1 MTFLNRLL
9 SRIKNERGAYM
20 VFFAILI
27 PILFGCA
34 GLAVDLGNGFARHAR
49 LQKAADAAVLAA
61 SYVYD
66 ENNSAEMYRVAEQYL
81 QANLDNEE
89 DRALSLEEI
98 RKKYDMRLY
107 PRHPKDSTKTEGVL
121 LTLDAT
127 EKIGAK
133 FIEFV
138 GIHGFS
144 VDVRA
149 TTRVILK
156 KNTGT
161 EDSGVFGFTM
171 VAGYSGP
178 VENPGDLNKNAI
190 YINSDNVYIHGKIHS
205 NGPISIDHNNSGDKR
220 SVFIEKGAFSSSA
233 KTDLELWSNRRI
245 VDWEHEDNTGPKDNG
260 FYNNDTMLRP
270 RDPPNR
276 NDPFIYNPPP
286 GHQDPGSWAHFNR
299 FGYDDGTS
307 QGQDVL
313 ASNTYVDKIINIA
326 MEKDNSSVE
335 KVYQYVEKYRNE
347 FSSTGGLYRKDESSC
362 KSGEESIY
370 LDTDGHYDSAG
381 SGRGF
386 SVENDKQYKIIITD
400 GDITVKSGNC
410 NTSWTNM
417 TIISLHGN
425 VTVNANEMNDRFK
438 AIIYAPNGCVRY
450 YHKVDFEGS
459 IVAKHIYSDVWD
471 RSFYW
476 NPFQFGDHGESGDS
490 GSSGTTGSGGV
501 KQVKLH
507 SNEDKDYS
515 GIEISI

>member
-1 MTFLNRLL
+1 MTFFDRLL
-9 SRIKNERGAYM
+9 SSLKNERGAYM

-61 SYVYD
+61 AYVYD
-66 ENNSAEMYRVAEQYL
+66 KNDVTDLKTVAHTYL
-81 QANLDNEE
+81 EANLYADTAMRDNYKI
-89 DRALSLEEI
+89 DKI
-98 RKKYDMRLY
+98 
-107 PRHPKDSTKTEGVL
+107 TKRVYGDGTDETKGVL
-121 LTLDAT
+121 LSLYVSQNVDTTFMRILGLQKIPVSVEAT
-127 EKIGAK
+127 ARLVPDSPI
-133 FIEFV
+133 
-138 GIHGFS
+138 
-144 VDVRA
+144 
-149 TTRVILK
+149 
-156 KNTGT
+156 TG
-161 EDSGVFGFTM
+161 DPGVFGFTM

-178 VENPGDLNKNAI
+178 VENFWDLNKNAI
-190 YINSDNVYIHGKIHS
+190 YINGDNVYIHGKIHS

-233 KTDLELWSNRRI
+233 KTDLELWSHRRI
-245 VDWEHEDNTGPKDNG
+245 VDREHEDNTGPKDNG
-260 FYNNDTMLRP
+260 FYNNDTMLR
-270 RDPPNR
+270 
-276 NDPFIYNPPP
+276 PP

-313 ASNTYVDKIINIA
+313 ASNTYVDKINIA

-347 FSSTGGLYRKDESSC
+347 FSPTGGLYRKDESSC

-386 SVENDKQYKIIITD
+386 SVENYKQYKIIITD
-400 GDITVKSGNC
+400 GDITVKQGNC

-438 AIIYAPNGCVRY
+438 AIIYAPNGYVRY
-450 YHKVDFEGS
+450 YHKVAFEGS
-459 IVAKHIYSDVWD
+459 IVAKHIYSDVWNC
-471 RSFYW
+471 SFYW

>member
-61 SYVYD
+61 AYVYD
-66 ENNSAEMYRVAEQYL
+66 KDDVTDLKTVAHTYL
-81 QANLDNEE
+81 EANLYADTAMRDNYKI
-89 DRALSLEEI
+89 DKI
-98 RKKYDMRLY
+98 
-107 PRHPKDSTKTEGVL
+107 TKRVYGDGTDETKGVL
-121 LTLDAT
+121 LSLYVSQNVDTTFMRILGLQKIPVSVEAT
-127 EKIGAK
+127 ARLVPDSPI
-133 FIEFV
+133 
-138 GIHGFS
+138 
-144 VDVRA
+144 
-149 TTRVILK
+149 
-156 KNTGT
+156 TG
-161 EDSGVFGFTM
+161 DPGVFGFTM

-178 VENPGDLNKNAI
+178 VVNSWDLDKNAI
-190 YINSDNVYIHGKIHS
+190 HIKSCNVYIHGKIHS
-205 NGPISIDHNNSGDKR
+205 NGPISIDHNNIEDKR
-220 SVFIEKGAFSSSA
+220 SVFIEKGAFSSSVQ
-233 KTDLELWSNRRI
+233 TDLDLWSNRQ
-245 VDWEHEDNTGPKDNG
+245 
-260 FYNNDTMLRP
+260 
-270 RDPPNR
+270 
-276 NDPFIYNPPP
+276 PP
-286 GHQDPGSWAHFNR
+286 GDQDSGLWVHFNR

-313 ASNTYVDKIINIA
+313 ASNTYVDKINIA

-347 FSSTGGLYRKDESSC
+347 FYPTGGLYRKDESSC

-370 LDTDGHYDSAG
+370 LDTDGHYTDVHDDFAVSKH
-381 SGRGF
+381 GF

-400 GDITVKSGNC
+400 GDINVKQGNC

-425 VTVNANEMNDRFK
+425 VTVNANEMHDRFK
-438 AIIYAPNGCVRY
+438 AIIYAPNGDVRY
-450 YHKVDFEGS
+450 YPKMDFEGS
-459 IVAKHIYSDVWD
+459 IVAKHIFSDVWD
-471 RSFYW
+471 CSFYW
-476 NPFQFGDHGESGDS
+476 NPFQFGDS
-490 GSSGTTGSGGV
+490 GV

>member
-9 SRIKNERGAYM
+9 SSLKNERGAYM

-27 PILFGCA
+27 PILFACA

-61 SYVYD
+61 AYVYD
-66 ENNSAEMYRVAEQYL
+66 KDDVTDLKTVAHTYL
-81 QANLDNEE
+81 EANLYADTAMRDNYKI
-89 DRALSLEEI
+89 DKI
-98 RKKYDMRLY
+98 
-107 PRHPKDSTKTEGVL
+107 TKRVYGDGTDETKGVL
-121 LTLDAT
+121 LSLYVSQNVDTTFMRILGLQKIPVSVEAT
-127 EKIGAK
+127 ARLVPDSPI
-133 FIEFV
+133 
-138 GIHGFS
+138 
-144 VDVRA
+144 
-149 TTRVILK
+149 
-156 KNTGT
+156 TG
-161 EDSGVFGFTM
+161 DPGVFGFTM

-178 VENPGDLNKNAI
+178 VENSWDLNKNAI

-233 KTDLELWSNRRI
+233 KTDLELWSNRKI
-245 VDWEHEDNTGPKDNG
+245 VD
-260 FYNNDTMLRP
+260 
-270 RDPPNR
+270 
-276 NDPFIYNPPP
+276 
-286 GHQDPGSWAHFNR
+286 SWAHFNR

-313 ASNTYVDKIINIA
+313 ASNTYVDKINIA

-347 FSSTGGLYRKDESSC
+347 FSQTGGLYRKDESSC

-400 GDITVKSGNC
+400 GDITVKQGNC

-450 YHKVDFEGS
+450 YHKVAFEGS
-459 IVAKHIYSDVWD
+459 IVAKHIYTDVWD

>member
-61 SYVYD
+61 AYVYD
-66 ENNSAEMYRVAEQYL
+66 KDDVTDLKTVAHTYL
-81 QANLDNEE
+81 EANLYADTAMRDNYKI
-89 DRALSLEEI
+89 DKI
-98 RKKYDMRLY
+98 
-107 PRHPKDSTKTEGVL
+107 TKRVYGDGTDETKGVL
-121 LTLDAT
+121 LSLYVSQNVDTTFMRILGLQKIPVSVEAT
-127 EKIGAK
+127 ARLVPDSPI
-133 FIEFV
+133 
-138 GIHGFS
+138 
-144 VDVRA
+144 
-149 TTRVILK
+149 
-156 KNTGT
+156 TG
-161 EDSGVFGFTM
+161 DPGVFGFTM

-190 YINSDNVYIHGKIHS
+190 HINSDNVYIHGKIHS
-205 NGPISIDHNNSGDKR
+205 NGPISIDHNTSGGKR
-220 SVFIEKGAFSSSA
+220 SVFIEKGAFSSSV
-233 KTDLELWSNRRI
+233 KTDLELWSNRI
-245 VDWEHEDNTGPKDNG
+245 
-260 FYNNDTMLRP
+260 
-270 RDPPNR
+270 
-276 NDPFIYNPPP
+276 IYNPPP
-286 GHQDPGSWAHFNR
+286 EHQDSGSWVHFNR

-313 ASNTYVDKIINIA
+313 ASNTYVDKINIA

-347 FSSTGGLYRKDESSC
+347 FSPHGGLYREDESSC

-386 SVENDKQYKIIITD
+386 SENDKQYKIIITD
-400 GDITVKSGNC
+400 GDITVKQGNC

-438 AIIYAPNGCVRY
+438 AIIYAPNGNVWY

-459 IVAKHIYSDVWD
+459 IVAKHIFSDVWN

>member
-1 MTFLNRLL
+1 MTSLNRLL

-61 SYVYD
+61 AYVYD
-66 ENNSAEMYRVAEQYL
+66 KDDVTDLKTVAHTYL
-81 QANLDNEE
+81 EANLYADTAMRDNYKI
-89 DRALSLEEI
+89 DKI
-98 RKKYDMRLY
+98 
-107 PRHPKDSTKTEGVL
+107 TKRVYGDGTDETKGVL
-121 LTLDAT
+121 LSLYVSQNVDTTFMRILGLQKIPVSVEAT
-127 EKIGAK
+127 ARLVPDSPI
-133 FIEFV
+133 
-138 GIHGFS
+138 
-144 VDVRA
+144 
-149 TTRVILK
+149 
-156 KNTGT
+156 TG
-161 EDSGVFGFTM
+161 DPGVFGFTM

-178 VENPGDLNKNAI
+178 VENSWDLNKNAI

-347 FSSTGGLYRKDESSC
+347 FSPTGGLYRKDESSC

-386 SVENDKQYKIIITD
+386 SENDKQYKIIITD
-400 GDITVKSGNC
+400 GDINVKQGNC

-450 YHKVDFEGS
+450 YHKVAFEGS
-459 IVAKHIYSDVWD
+459 IVAKHIYTDVWD

-476 NPFQFGDHGESGDS
+476 NPFQFGDHGES
-490 GSSGTTGSGGV
+490 

-515 GIEISI
+515 EIEISI

>member
-107 PRHPKDSTKTEGVL
+107 PPRHPKDSTKTEGVL

-127 EKIGAK
+127 EKIGSK

-161 EDSGVFGFTM
+161 GDSGVFGFTM

-178 VENPGDLNKNAI
+178 VVNSWDLDKNAI
-190 YINSDNVYIHGKIHS
+190 HIKSDNVYIHGKIHS
-205 NGPISIDHNNSGDKR
+205 NGPISIDHNTSGGKR
-220 SVFIEKGAFSSSA
+220 SVFIEKGAFSSSV
-233 KTDLELWSNRRI
+233 KTDLELWSNRI
-245 VDWEHEDNTGPKDNG
+245 
-260 FYNNDTMLRP
+260 
-270 RDPPNR
+270 
-276 NDPFIYNPPP
+276 IYNPPP
-286 GHQDPGSWAHFNR
+286 EHQDSGSWAHFNR
-299 FGYDDGTS
+299 FGYDDGTR

-313 ASNTYVDKIINIA
+313 ASNTYVDKMINIA

-335 KVYQYVEKYRNE
+335 KVYQYVEKYRNA
-347 FSSTGGLYRKDESSC
+347 TGGLYRKDESSC

-370 LDTDGHYDSAG
+370 LDTDGHYTDVHDDFAVSKH
-381 SGRGF
+381 GF

-400 GDITVKSGNC
+400 GDINVKQGNC

-425 VTVNANEMNDRFK
+425 VNVYANEMHDRFK
-438 AIIYAPNGCVRY
+438 AIIYAPNGDVRY
-450 YHKVDFEGS
+450 YPKVDFEGS
-459 IVAKHIYSDVWD
+459 IVAKHIFSDVWD
-471 RSFYW
+471 CSFYW
-476 NPFQFGDHGESGDS
+476 NPFQFGDNGES
-490 GSSGTTGSGGV
+490 

-515 GIEISI
+515 EIEISI

>member
-61 SYVYD
+61 AYVYD
-66 ENNSAEMYRVAEQYL
+66 KDDVTDLKTVAHTYL
-81 QANLDNEE
+81 EANLYADTAMRDNYKI
-89 DRALSLEEI
+89 DKI
-98 RKKYDMRLY
+98 
-107 PRHPKDSTKTEGVL
+107 TKRVYGDGTDETKGVL
-121 LTLDAT
+121 LSLYVSQNVDTTFMRILGLQKIPVSVEAT
-127 EKIGAK
+127 ARLVPDSPI
-133 FIEFV
+133 
-138 GIHGFS
+138 
-144 VDVRA
+144 
-149 TTRVILK
+149 
-156 KNTGT
+156 TG
-161 EDSGVFGFTM
+161 DPGVFGFTM

-178 VENPGDLNKNAI
+178 VENSGDLNKNAI
-190 YINSDNVYIHGKIHS
+190 YINGDNVYIYGKIHS
-205 NGPISIDHNNSGDKR
+205 NGPISIDDNNIGDKR

-233 KTDLELWSNRRI
+233 KTDLELWSHRRI
-245 VDWEHEDNTGPKDNG
+245 VDWEHENNTGPKDNG

-270 RDPPNR
+270 
-276 NDPFIYNPPP
+276 P
-286 GHQDPGSWAHFNR
+286 GHQDPGLWVHFNR
-299 FGYDDGTS
+299 FGYYDGTS

-313 ASNTYVDKIINIA
+313 ASNTYVDKINIA

-347 FSSTGGLYRKDESSC
+347 FSQTGRLYRKDESSC

-386 SVENDKQYKIIITD
+386 SVENYKQYKIIITD
-400 GDITVKSGNC
+400 GDINVNQGNC

-425 VTVNANEMNDRFK
+425 VNVYANEMHDRFK

-459 IVAKHIYSDVWD
+459 IVAKHIYSDVWN

>member
-61 SYVYD
+61 AYVYD
-66 ENNSAEMYRVAEQYL
+66 KDNVTDLKTVAHTYL
-81 QANLDNEE
+81 EANLYADTAMRDNYKI
-89 DRALSLEEI
+89 DKI
-98 RKKYDMRLY
+98 
-107 PRHPKDSTKTEGVL
+107 TKRVYGDGTDETKGVL
-121 LTLDAT
+121 LSLYVSQNVDTTFMRILGLQKIPVSVEAT
-127 EKIGAK
+127 ARLVPDSPI
-133 FIEFV
+133 
-138 GIHGFS
+138 
-144 VDVRA
+144 
-149 TTRVILK
+149 
-156 KNTGT
+156 TG
-161 EDSGVFGFTM
+161 DPGVFGFTM

-178 VENPGDLNKNAI
+178 VDNPGVLNKNAI

-233 KTDLELWSNRRI
+233 KTDLELWSHSQN
-245 VDWEHEDNTGPKDNG
+245 VTWEHENNTGPKDNG

-270 RDPPNR
+270 
-276 NDPFIYNPPP
+276 P
-286 GHQDPGSWAHFNR
+286 GHQDPGLWVHFNR

-313 ASNTYVDKIINIA
+313 ASNTYVDKINIA

-400 GDITVKSGNC
+400 GDINVKQGNC

-450 YHKVDFEGS
+450 YHKVAFEGS
-459 IVAKHIYSDVWD
+459 IVAKHIYTDVWD

>member
-61 SYVYD
+61 AYVYD
-66 ENNSAEMYRVAEQYL
+66 KDDVTDLKTVAHTYL
-81 QANLDNEE
+81 EANLYADTAMRDNYKI
-89 DRALSLEEI
+89 DKI
-98 RKKYDMRLY
+98 
-107 PRHPKDSTKTEGVL
+107 TKRVYGDGTDETKGVL
-121 LTLDAT
+121 LSLYVSQNVDTTFMRILGLQKIPVSVEAT
-127 EKIGAK
+127 ARLVPDSPI
-133 FIEFV
+133 
-138 GIHGFS
+138 
-144 VDVRA
+144 
-149 TTRVILK
+149 
-156 KNTGT
+156 TG
-161 EDSGVFGFTM
+161 DPGVFGFTM

-178 VENPGDLNKNAI
+178 VENSWDLNKNAI

-233 KTDLELWSNRRI
+233 KTDLELWSHSQN
-245 VDWEHEDNTGPKDNG
+245 VEGEHENNTGPKDNG

-270 RDPPNR
+270 
-276 NDPFIYNPPP
+276 P
-286 GHQDPGSWAHFNR
+286 GHQDPGLWVHFNR

-313 ASNTYVDKIINIA
+313 ASNTYVDKMINIA

-476 NPFQFGDHGESGDS
+476 NPFQFGDNGES
-490 GSSGTTGSGGV
+490 

-515 GIEISI
+515 EIEISI

>member
-1 MTFLNRLL
+1 
-9 SRIKNERGAYM
+9 M

-61 SYVYD
+61 AYVYD
-66 ENNSAEMYRVAEQYL
+66 KDDVTDLKTVAHTYL
-81 QANLDNEE
+81 EANLYADTAMRDNYKI
-89 DRALSLEEI
+89 DKI
-98 RKKYDMRLY
+98 
-107 PRHPKDSTKTEGVL
+107 TKRVYGDGTDETKGVL
-121 LTLDAT
+121 LSLYVSQNVDTTFMRILGLQKIPVSVEAT
-127 EKIGAK
+127 ARLVPDSPI
-133 FIEFV
+133 
-138 GIHGFS
+138 
-144 VDVRA
+144 
-149 TTRVILK
+149 
-156 KNTGT
+156 TG
-161 EDSGVFGFTM
+161 DPGVFGFTM

-178 VENPGDLNKNAI
+178 VENFWDLNKNAI
-190 YINSDNVYIHGKIHS
+190 YIHGDNVYIHGKIHS

-233 KTDLELWSNRRI
+233 KTDLELWSHSQN
-245 VDWEHEDNTGPKDNG
+245 VDWEHENNTGPKDNG

-270 RDPPNR
+270 
-276 NDPFIYNPPP
+276 P
-286 GHQDPGSWAHFNR
+286 GHQDPGLWVHFNR
-299 FGYDDGTS
+299 FGYYDGTS

-313 ASNTYVDKIINIA
+313 ASNTYVDKINIA

-347 FSSTGGLYRKDESSC
+347 FSPTGGLYRKDESSC

-386 SVENDKQYKIIITD
+386 SENYKQYKIIITD
-400 GDITVKSGNC
+400 GDITVKQGNC

-438 AIIYAPNGCVRY
+438 AIIYAPNGNVWY

>member
-61 SYVYD
+61 AYVYD
-66 ENNSAEMYRVAEQYL
+66 KDDVTDLKTVAHTYL
-81 QANLDNEE
+81 EANLYADTAMRDNYKI
-89 DRALSLEEI
+89 DKI
-98 RKKYDMRLY
+98 
-107 PRHPKDSTKTEGVL
+107 TKRVYGDGTDETKGVL
-121 LTLDAT
+121 LSLYVSQNVDTTFMRILGLQKIPVSVEAT
-127 EKIGAK
+127 ARLVPDSPI
-133 FIEFV
+133 
-138 GIHGFS
+138 
-144 VDVRA
+144 
-149 TTRVILK
+149 
-156 KNTGT
+156 TG
-161 EDSGVFGFTM
+161 DPGVFGFTM

-178 VENPGDLNKNAI
+178 VENSWDLNKNAI

-233 KTDLELWSNRRI
+233 KTDLELWSNRKI
-245 VDWEHEDNTGPKDNG
+245 VD
-260 FYNNDTMLRP
+260 
-270 RDPPNR
+270 
-276 NDPFIYNPPP
+276 
-286 GHQDPGSWAHFNR
+286 SWAHFNR

-313 ASNTYVDKIINIA
+313 ASNTYVDKINIA

-347 FSSTGGLYRKDESSC
+347 FSPTGGLYRNDESSC

-400 GDITVKSGNC
+400 GDITVKQGNC

-450 YHKVDFEGS
+450 YHKVAFEGS
-459 IVAKHIYSDVWD
+459 IVAKHIYTDVWD

>member
-1 MTFLNRLL
+1 MTFFDRLL

-61 SYVYD
+61 AYVYD
-66 ENNSAEMYRVAEQYL
+66 KDDVTDLKTVAHTYL
-81 QANLDNEE
+81 EANLYADTAMRDNYKI
-89 DRALSLEEI
+89 DKI
-98 RKKYDMRLY
+98 
-107 PRHPKDSTKTEGVL
+107 TKRVYGDGTDETKGVL
-121 LTLDAT
+121 LSLYVSQNVDTTFMRILGLQKIPVSVEAT
-127 EKIGAK
+127 ARLVPDSPI
-133 FIEFV
+133 
-138 GIHGFS
+138 
-144 VDVRA
+144 
-149 TTRVILK
+149 
-156 KNTGT
+156 TG
-161 EDSGVFGFTM
+161 DPGVFGFTM

-178 VENPGDLNKNAI
+178 VDNPGVLNKNAI
-190 YINSDNVYIHGKIHS
+190 YINGDNVYIHGKIHS

-233 KTDLELWSNRRI
+233 KTDLELWSHSQN
-245 VDWEHEDNTGPKDNG
+245 VDWEHENNTGPKDNG

-270 RDPPNR
+270 
-276 NDPFIYNPPP
+276 P
-286 GHQDPGSWAHFNR
+286 GHQDPGLWVHFNR
-299 FGYDDGTS
+299 FGYYDGTS

-313 ASNTYVDKIINIA
+313 ASNTYVDKINIA

-400 GDITVKSGNC
+400 GDITVNRENC

-450 YHKVDFEGS
+450 YHKVAFEGS
-459 IVAKHIYSDVWD
+459 IVAKHIYTDVWD

>member
-1 MTFLNRLL
+1 MTSLNRLL

-61 SYVYD
+61 AYVYD
-66 ENNSAEMYRVAEQYL
+66 KDDVTDLKTVAHTYL
-81 QANLDNEE
+81 EANLYADTAMRDNYKI
-89 DRALSLEEI
+89 DKI
-98 RKKYDMRLY
+98 
-107 PRHPKDSTKTEGVL
+107 TKRVYGDGTDETKGVL
-121 LTLDAT
+121 LSLYVSQNVDTTFMRILGLQKIPVSVEAT
-127 EKIGAK
+127 ARLVPDSPI
-133 FIEFV
+133 
-138 GIHGFS
+138 
-144 VDVRA
+144 
-149 TTRVILK
+149 
-156 KNTGT
+156 TG
-161 EDSGVFGFTM
+161 DPGVFGFTM

-178 VENPGDLNKNAI
+178 VGNPGDLNENAI
-190 YINSDNVYIHGKIHS
+190 HINSDNVYIHGKIHS

-233 KTDLELWSNRRI
+233 KTDLELWSNRQN
-245 VDWEHEDNTGPKDNG
+245 VTWEHENNTGPKDNG
-260 FYNNDTMLRP
+260 FYNNDTMLL
-270 RDPPNR
+270 
-276 NDPFIYNPPP
+276 PP
-286 GHQDPGSWAHFNR
+286 GHQDPGLWVHFNR
-299 FGYDDGTS
+299 FGYDDETS

-313 ASNTYVDKIINIA
+313 ASNTYVDKINIA

-347 FSSTGGLYRKDESSC
+347 FSSTGGLYQKDESSC

-381 SGRGF
+381 SGHGF
-386 SVENDKQYKIIITD
+386 SVENHKQYKIIITD
-400 GDITVKSGNC
+400 GDITVKQGNC

-450 YHKVDFEGS
+450 YHKVSFEGS
-459 IVAKHIYSDVWD
+459 IVAKHIYSDVWN

>member
-34 GLAVDLGNGFARHAR
+34 GLAVDLGNGFARHVR

-127 EKIGAK
+127 EKIGSK

-161 EDSGVFGFTM
+161 GDSGVFGFTM

-178 VENPGDLNKNAI
+178 VVNSWDLDKNAI
-190 YINSDNVYIHGKIHS
+190 HIKSDNVYIHGKIHS
-205 NGPISIDHNNSGDKR
+205 NGPISIDHNTSGGKR
-220 SVFIEKGAFSSSA
+220 SVFIEKGAFSSSV
-233 KTDLELWSNRRI
+233 KTDLELWSNRI
-245 VDWEHEDNTGPKDNG
+245 
-260 FYNNDTMLRP
+260 
-270 RDPPNR
+270 
-276 NDPFIYNPPP
+276 IYNPPP
-286 GHQDPGSWAHFNR
+286 EHQDSGSWAHFNR
-299 FGYDDGTS
+299 FGYDDGTR

-313 ASNTYVDKIINIA
+313 ASNTYVDKMINIA

-370 LDTDGHYDSAG
+370 LDTDGHYTDVHDDFAVSKH
-381 SGRGF
+381 GF

-400 GDITVKSGNC
+400 GDINVKQGNC

-425 VTVNANEMNDRFK
+425 VNVYANEMHDRFK
-438 AIIYAPNGCVRY
+438 AIIYAPNGDVRY
-450 YHKVDFEGS
+450 YPKVDFEGS
-459 IVAKHIYSDVWD
+459 IVAKHIFSDVWD
-471 RSFYW
+471 CSFYW
-476 NPFQFGDHGESGDS
+476 NPFQFGDIGES
-490 GSSGTTGSGGV
+490 

-515 GIEISI
+515 EIEISI

>member
-61 SYVYD
+61 AYVYD
-66 ENNSAEMYRVAEQYL
+66 KNDVTDLKTVAHTYL
-81 QANLDNEE
+81 EANLYADTAMRDNYKI
-89 DRALSLEEI
+89 DKI
-98 RKKYDMRLY
+98 
-107 PRHPKDSTKTEGVL
+107 TKRVYGDGTDETKGVL
-121 LTLDAT
+121 LSLYVSQNVDTTFMRILGLQKIPVSVEAT
-127 EKIGAK
+127 ARLVPDSPI
-133 FIEFV
+133 
-138 GIHGFS
+138 
-144 VDVRA
+144 
-149 TTRVILK
+149 
-156 KNTGT
+156 TG
-161 EDSGVFGFTM
+161 DPGVFGFTM

-178 VENPGDLNKNAI
+178 VENHGDLNKNAI

-205 NGPISIDHNNSGDKR
+205 NGPISIDNNNIGDKR

-233 KTDLELWSNRRI
+233 KTDLELWSHRRI
-245 VDWEHEDNTGPKDNG
+245 VYGEHEDNTGPKDNG
-260 FYNNDTMLRP
+260 FYNNDTMLS
-270 RDPPNR
+270 
-276 NDPFIYNPPP
+276 PP
-286 GHQDPGSWAHFNR
+286 GHQDPGSWVHFNR
-299 FGYDDGTS
+299 FGYYDGTS

-313 ASNTYVDKIINIA
+313 ASNTYVDKINIA

-347 FSSTGGLYRKDESSC
+347 FSPNGGLYRKDESSC

-386 SVENDKQYKIIITD
+386 SVENYKQYKIIITD
-400 GDITVKSGNC
+400 GDITVKQGNC

-438 AIIYAPNGCVRY
+438 AIIYAPNGYVRY
-450 YHKVDFEGS
+450 YHKVAFEGS
-459 IVAKHIYSDVWD
+459 IVAKHIYSDVWN

>member
-1 MTFLNRLL
+1 MTSLNRLL

-27 PILFGCA
+27 PILFACA

-61 SYVYD
+61 AYVYD
-66 ENNSAEMYRVAEQYL
+66 KDDVTDLKTVAHTYL
-81 QANLDNEE
+81 EANLYADTAMRDNYKI
-89 DRALSLEEI
+89 DKI
-98 RKKYDMRLY
+98 
-107 PRHPKDSTKTEGVL
+107 TKRVYGDGTDETKGVL
-121 LTLDAT
+121 LSLYVSQNVDTTFMRILGLQKIPVSVEAT
-127 EKIGAK
+127 ARLVPDSPI
-133 FIEFV
+133 
-138 GIHGFS
+138 
-144 VDVRA
+144 
-149 TTRVILK
+149 
-156 KNTGT
+156 TG
-161 EDSGVFGFTM
+161 DPGVFGFTM

-178 VENPGDLNKNAI
+178 VENSWDLNKNAI

-233 KTDLELWSNRRI
+233 KTDLELWSNRKI
-245 VDWEHEDNTGPKDNG
+245 VD
-260 FYNNDTMLRP
+260 
-270 RDPPNR
+270 
-276 NDPFIYNPPP
+276 
-286 GHQDPGSWAHFNR
+286 SWAHFNR

-313 ASNTYVDKIINIA
+313 ASNTYVDKINIA

-347 FSSTGGLYRKDESSC
+347 FSQTGGLYRKDESSC

-400 GDITVKSGNC
+400 GDITVKQGNC

-450 YHKVDFEGS
+450 YHKVAFEGS
-459 IVAKHIYSDVWD
+459 IVAKHIYTDVWD

>member
-1 MTFLNRLL
+1 MTFFDRLL

-61 SYVYD
+61 AYVYD
-66 ENNSAEMYRVAEQYL
+66 KDDVTDLKTVAHTYL
-81 QANLDNEE
+81 EANLYADTAMRDNYKI
-89 DRALSLEEI
+89 DKI
-98 RKKYDMRLY
+98 
-107 PRHPKDSTKTEGVL
+107 TKRVYGDGTDETKGVL
-121 LTLDAT
+121 LSLYVSQNVDTTFMRILGLQKIPVSVEAT
-127 EKIGAK
+127 ARLVPDSPI
-133 FIEFV
+133 
-138 GIHGFS
+138 
-144 VDVRA
+144 
-149 TTRVILK
+149 
-156 KNTGT
+156 TG
-161 EDSGVFGFTM
+161 DPGVFGFTM

-178 VENPGDLNKNAI
+178 VENSWDLNKNAI

-233 KTDLELWSNRRI
+233 KTDLELWSHSQN
-245 VDWEHEDNTGPKDNG
+245 VEGEHENNTGPKDNG

-270 RDPPNR
+270 
-276 NDPFIYNPPP
+276 P
-286 GHQDPGSWAHFNR
+286 GHQDPGLWVHFNR

-313 ASNTYVDKIINIA
+313 ASNTYVDKINIA

-347 FSSTGGLYRKDESSC
+347 FSPTGGLYRKDESSC

-386 SVENDKQYKIIITD
+386 SVENYKQYKIIITD
-400 GDITVKSGNC
+400 GDINVNQGNC

-425 VTVNANEMNDRFK
+425 VNVYANEMHDRFK

-490 GSSGTTGSGGV
+490 GSSGTTGSDGV

>member
-61 SYVYD
+61 AYVYD
-66 ENNSAEMYRVAEQYL
+66 KDDVTDLKTVAHTYL
-81 QANLDNEE
+81 EANLYADTAMRDNYKI
-89 DRALSLEEI
+89 DKI
-98 RKKYDMRLY
+98 
-107 PRHPKDSTKTEGVL
+107 TKRVYGDGTDETKGVL
-121 LTLDAT
+121 LSLYVSQNVDTTFMRILGLQKIPVSVEAT
-127 EKIGAK
+127 ARLVPDSPI
-133 FIEFV
+133 
-138 GIHGFS
+138 
-144 VDVRA
+144 
-149 TTRVILK
+149 
-156 KNTGT
+156 TG
-161 EDSGVFGFTM
+161 DPGVFGFTM

-178 VENPGDLNKNAI
+178 VENSWDLNKNAI

-270 RDPPNR
+270 
-276 NDPFIYNPPP
+276 P
-286 GHQDPGSWAHFNR
+286 GHQDPGLWVHFNR
-299 FGYDDGTS
+299 FGYDDETS

-313 ASNTYVDKIINIA
+313 ASNTYVDKINIA

-347 FSSTGGLYRKDESSC
+347 FSPTGGLYRKDESSC

-386 SVENDKQYKIIITD
+386 SVENYKQYKIIITD
-400 GDITVKSGNC
+400 GDITVKQGNC

-459 IVAKHIYSDVWD
+459 IVAKHIYSDVWN

>member
-61 SYVYD
+61 AYVYD
-66 ENNSAEMYRVAEQYL
+66 KDDVTDLKTVAHTYL
-81 QANLDNEE
+81 EANLYADTAMRDNYKI
-89 DRALSLEEI
+89 DKI
-98 RKKYDMRLY
+98 
-107 PRHPKDSTKTEGVL
+107 TKRVYGDGTDETKGVL
-121 LTLDAT
+121 LSLYVSQNVDTTFMRILGLQKIPVSVEAT
-127 EKIGAK
+127 ARLVPDSPI
-133 FIEFV
+133 
-138 GIHGFS
+138 
-144 VDVRA
+144 
-149 TTRVILK
+149 
-156 KNTGT
+156 TG
-161 EDSGVFGFTM
+161 DPGVFGFTM

-178 VENPGDLNKNAI
+178 VENSWDLNKNAI

-386 SVENDKQYKIIITD
+386 SVKNDKQYKIIITD
-400 GDITVKSGNC
+400 GDINVKQGNC

-425 VTVNANEMNDRFK
+425 VTVNANEMHDRFK
-438 AIIYAPNGCVRY
+438 AIIYAPNGYVRY
-450 YHKVDFEGS
+450 YPKVDFEGS
-459 IVAKHIYSDVWD
+459 IVAKHIYSDVWNC
-471 RSFYW
+471 SFYW
-476 NPFQFGDHGESGDS
+476 NPFQFGDNGES
-490 GSSGTTGSGGV
+490 

-515 GIEISI
+515 EIEISI

>member
-61 SYVYD
+61 AYVYD
-66 ENNSAEMYRVAEQYL
+66 KDDVTDLKTVAHTYL
-81 QANLDNEE
+81 EANLYADTAMRDNYKI
-89 DRALSLEEI
+89 DKI
-98 RKKYDMRLY
+98 
-107 PRHPKDSTKTEGVL
+107 TKRVYGDGTDETKGVL
-121 LTLDAT
+121 LSLYVSQNVDTTFMRILGLQKIPVSVEAT
-127 EKIGAK
+127 ARLVPDSPI
-133 FIEFV
+133 
-138 GIHGFS
+138 
-144 VDVRA
+144 
-149 TTRVILK
+149 
-156 KNTGT
+156 TG
-161 EDSGVFGFTM
+161 DPGVFGFTM

-178 VENPGDLNKNAI
+178 VENFWDLNKNAI
-190 YINSDNVYIHGKIHS
+190 YIHGDNVYIHGKIHS
-205 NGPISIDHNNSGDKR
+205 NGPISIDKNNIGDKR

-233 KTDLELWSNRRI
+233 KTDLELWSNSRE
-245 VDWEHEDNTGPKDNG
+245 VTWEHEDNTGPKDNG

-270 RDPPNR
+270 
-276 NDPFIYNPPP
+276 P
-286 GHQDPGSWAHFNR
+286 GHQDPGSWVHFNR
-299 FGYDDGTS
+299 FGYYDGTS

-313 ASNTYVDKIINIA
+313 ASNTYVDKINIA
-326 MEKDNSSVE
+326 MKKDNSSVE

-386 SVENDKQYKIIITD
+386 SENYKQYKIIITD
-400 GDITVKSGNC
+400 GDITVKQGNC

-438 AIIYAPNGCVRY
+438 AIIYAPNGNVWY
-450 YHKVDFEGS
+450 YHKVAFEGS
-459 IVAKHIYSDVWD
+459 IVAKHIFSDVWD

>member
-61 SYVYD
+61 AYVYD
-66 ENNSAEMYRVAEQYL
+66 KNDVTDLKTVAHTYL
-81 QANLDNEE
+81 EANLYADTAMRDNYKI
-89 DRALSLEEI
+89 DKI
-98 RKKYDMRLY
+98 
-107 PRHPKDSTKTEGVL
+107 TKRVYGDGTDETKGVL
-121 LTLDAT
+121 LSLYVSQNVDTTFMRILGLQKIPVSVEAT
-127 EKIGAK
+127 ARLVPDSPI
-133 FIEFV
+133 
-138 GIHGFS
+138 
-144 VDVRA
+144 
-149 TTRVILK
+149 
-156 KNTGT
+156 TG
-161 EDSGVFGFTM
+161 DPGVFGFTM

-178 VENPGDLNKNAI
+178 VENHGDLNKNAI

-205 NGPISIDHNNSGDKR
+205 NGPISIDNNNIGDKR

-233 KTDLELWSNRRI
+233 KTDLELWSHSQN
-245 VDWEHEDNTGPKDNG
+245 VTWEHENNTGPKDNG

-270 RDPPNR
+270 
-276 NDPFIYNPPP
+276 P
-286 GHQDPGSWAHFNR
+286 GHQDPGLWVHFNR

-313 ASNTYVDKIINIA
+313 ASNTYVDKINIA

-381 SGRGF
+381 SGHGF
-386 SVENDKQYKIIITD
+386 SVENNKQYKIIITD
-400 GDITVKSGNC
+400 GDINVNPENC

-417 TIISLHGN
+417 TIISLHGDVN
-425 VTVNANEMNDRFK
+425 VYANVMHDRFK

-450 YHKVDFEGS
+450 YHKVAFEGS
-459 IVAKHIYSDVWD
+459 IVAKHIFSNVWYC
-471 RSFYW
+471 SFYW

>member
-1 MTFLNRLL
+1 MTFLNRLRSSL
-9 SRIKNERGAYM
+9 KNERGAYM

-27 PILFGCA
+27 PILFACA

-61 SYVYD
+61 AYVYD
-66 ENNSAEMYRVAEQYL
+66 KDDVTDLKTVAHTYL
-81 QANLDNEE
+81 EANLYADTAMRDNYKI
-89 DRALSLEEI
+89 DKI
-98 RKKYDMRLY
+98 
-107 PRHPKDSTKTEGVL
+107 TKRVYGDGTDETKGVL
-121 LTLDAT
+121 LSLYVSQNVDTTFMRILGLQKIPVSVEAT
-127 EKIGAK
+127 ARLVPDSPI
-133 FIEFV
+133 
-138 GIHGFS
+138 
-144 VDVRA
+144 
-149 TTRVILK
+149 
-156 KNTGT
+156 TG
-161 EDSGVFGFTM
+161 DPGVFGFTM

-178 VENPGDLNKNAI
+178 VENFWDLNKNAI

-233 KTDLELWSNRRI
+233 KTDLELWSHSQN
-245 VDWEHEDNTGPKDNG
+245 VDWEHENNTGPKDNG

-270 RDPPNR
+270 
-276 NDPFIYNPPP
+276 P
-286 GHQDPGSWAHFNR
+286 GHQDPGLWVHFNR

-313 ASNTYVDKIINIA
+313 ASNTYVDKINIA

-347 FSSTGGLYRKDESSC
+347 FSPKGELYRKDESSC

-400 GDITVKSGNC
+400 GDITVNRENC

-425 VTVNANEMNDRFK
+425 VTVYANEKHDRFK

-450 YHKVDFEGS
+450 YHKVAFEGS

>member
-1 MTFLNRLL
+1 MTFLNQLL
-9 SRIKNERGAYM
+9 SRIKNERGAYL

-61 SYVYD
+61 AYVYD
-66 ENNSAEMYRVAEQYL
+66 KDDVTDLKTVAHTYL
-81 QANLDNEE
+81 EANLYADTAMRDNYKI
-89 DRALSLEEI
+89 DKI
-98 RKKYDMRLY
+98 
-107 PRHPKDSTKTEGVL
+107 TKRVYGDGTDETKGVL
-121 LTLDAT
+121 LSLYVSQNVDTTFMRILGLQKIPVSVEAT
-127 EKIGAK
+127 ARLVPDSPI
-133 FIEFV
+133 
-138 GIHGFS
+138 
-144 VDVRA
+144 
-149 TTRVILK
+149 
-156 KNTGT
+156 TG
-161 EDSGVFGFTM
+161 DPGVFGFTM

-178 VENPGDLNKNAI
+178 VENSWDLNKNAI

-233 KTDLELWSNRRI
+233 KTDLELWSNRKI
-245 VDWEHEDNTGPKDNG
+245 VD
-260 FYNNDTMLRP
+260 
-270 RDPPNR
+270 
-276 NDPFIYNPPP
+276 
-286 GHQDPGSWAHFNR
+286 SWAHFNR

-313 ASNTYVDKIINIA
+313 ASNTYVDKINIA

-400 GDITVKSGNC
+400 GDITVKQGNC

-450 YHKVDFEGS
+450 YHKVAFEGS
-459 IVAKHIYSDVWD
+459 IVAKHIYTDVWD

-515 GIEISI
+515 SNEITI

>member
-1 MTFLNRLL
+1 MTSLNRLL

-61 SYVYD
+61 AYVYD
-66 ENNSAEMYRVAEQYL
+66 KDDVTDLKTVAHTYL
-81 QANLDNEE
+81 EANLYADTAMRDNYKI
-89 DRALSLEEI
+89 DKI
-98 RKKYDMRLY
+98 
-107 PRHPKDSTKTEGVL
+107 TKRVYGDGTDETKGVL
-121 LTLDAT
+121 LSLYVSQNVDTTFMRILGLQKIPVSVEAT
-127 EKIGAK
+127 ARLVPDSPI
-133 FIEFV
+133 
-138 GIHGFS
+138 
-144 VDVRA
+144 
-149 TTRVILK
+149 
-156 KNTGT
+156 TG
-161 EDSGVFGFTM
+161 DPGVFGFTM

-178 VENPGDLNKNAI
+178 VENSWDLNKNAI

-233 KTDLELWSNRRI
+233 KTDLELWSHSQN
-245 VDWEHEDNTGPKDNG
+245 VDWEHENNTGPKDNG

-270 RDPPNR
+270 
-276 NDPFIYNPPP
+276 P
-286 GHQDPGSWAHFNR
+286 GHQDPGLWVHFNR

-313 ASNTYVDKIINIA
+313 ASNTYVDKINIA

-335 KVYQYVEKYRNE
+335 KVYQYVEKYRNP
-347 FSSTGGLYRKDESSC
+347 TGGLYRKDESSC

-386 SVENDKQYKIIITD
+386 SENDKQYKIIITD
-400 GDITVKSGNC
+400 GDITVKQGNC

-450 YHKVDFEGS
+450 YHKVAFEGS
-459 IVAKHIYSDVWD
+459 IVAKHIYTDVWD

>member
-1 MTFLNRLL
+1 MTFFDRLL
-9 SRIKNERGAYM
+9 SRIKNERGAYL

-107 PRHPKDSTKTEGVL
+107 PPRHPKDSTKTEGVL

-127 EKIGAK
+127 EKIGSK

-178 VENPGDLNKNAI
+178 VVNSWDLNKNAI
-190 YINSDNVYIHGKIHS
+190 YINSCNVYIHGKIHS
-205 NGPISIDHNNSGDKR
+205 NGPISIDHNNIEDKR
-220 SVFIEKGAFSSSA
+220 SVFIEKGAFSSSVQ
-233 KTDLELWSNRRI
+233 TDLDLWSNRQ
-245 VDWEHEDNTGPKDNG
+245 
-260 FYNNDTMLRP
+260 
-270 RDPPNR
+270 
-276 NDPFIYNPPP
+276 PP
-286 GHQDPGSWAHFNR
+286 GDQDPGSGAHFNR

-313 ASNTYVDKIINIA
+313 ASNTYVDKMINIA

-381 SGRGF
+381 SGHGF
-386 SVENDKQYKIIITD
+386 SVENHKQYKIIITD
-400 GDITVKSGNC
+400 GDITVKQGNC

-438 AIIYAPNGCVRY
+438 AIIYAPNGYVRY
-450 YHKVDFEGS
+450 YPKVDFEGS
-459 IVAKHIYSDVWD
+459 IVAKHIYSDVWNC
-471 RSFYW
+471 SFYW
-476 NPFQFGDHGESGDS
+476 NPFQFGDNGES
-490 GSSGTTGSGGV
+490 

-515 GIEISI
+515 GIEISILGSA

>member
-27 PILFGCA
+27 PILFACA

-61 SYVYD
+61 AYVYD
-66 ENNSAEMYRVAEQYL
+66 KDDVTDLKTVAHTYL
-81 QANLDNEE
+81 EANLYADTAMRDNYKI
-89 DRALSLEEI
+89 DKI
-98 RKKYDMRLY
+98 
-107 PRHPKDSTKTEGVL
+107 TKRVYGDGTDETKGVL
-121 LTLDAT
+121 LSLYVSQNVDTTFMRILGLQKIPVSVEAT
-127 EKIGAK
+127 ARLVPDSPI
-133 FIEFV
+133 
-138 GIHGFS
+138 
-144 VDVRA
+144 
-149 TTRVILK
+149 
-156 KNTGT
+156 TG
-161 EDSGVFGFTM
+161 DPGVFGFTM

-178 VENPGDLNKNAI
+178 VENSWDLNKNAI

-233 KTDLELWSNRRI
+233 KTDLELWSNRKI
-245 VDWEHEDNTGPKDNG
+245 VD
-260 FYNNDTMLRP
+260 
-270 RDPPNR
+270 
-276 NDPFIYNPPP
+276 
-286 GHQDPGSWAHFNR
+286 SWAHFNR

-313 ASNTYVDKIINIA
+313 ASNTYVDKINIA

-347 FSSTGGLYRKDESSC
+347 FSPTGELYRKDESSC

-400 GDITVKSGNC
+400 GDITVKQGNC

-450 YHKVDFEGS
+450 YHKVAFEGS
-459 IVAKHIYSDVWD
+459 IVAKHIYTDVWD

>member
-1 MTFLNRLL
+1 MTFLNRLRSSL
-9 SRIKNERGAYM
+9 KNERGAYM

-27 PILFGCA
+27 PILFACA

-61 SYVYD
+61 AYVYD
-66 ENNSAEMYRVAEQYL
+66 KDDVTDLKTVAHTYL
-81 QANLDNEE
+81 EANLYADTAMRDNYKI
-89 DRALSLEEI
+89 DKI
-98 RKKYDMRLY
+98 
-107 PRHPKDSTKTEGVL
+107 TKRVYGDGTDETKGVL
-121 LTLDAT
+121 LSLYVSQNVDTTFMRILGLQKIPVSVEAT
-127 EKIGAK
+127 ARLVPDSPI
-133 FIEFV
+133 
-138 GIHGFS
+138 
-144 VDVRA
+144 
-149 TTRVILK
+149 
-156 KNTGT
+156 TG
-161 EDSGVFGFTM
+161 DPGVFGFTM

-178 VENPGDLNKNAI
+178 VENSWDLNKNAI

-276 NDPFIYNPPP
+276 NDPFIYNPLP

-347 FSSTGGLYRKDESSC
+347 FSPTGGLYRKDESSC

-386 SVENDKQYKIIITD
+386 SENDKQYKIIITD
-400 GDITVKSGNC
+400 GDINVKQGNC

-417 TIISLHGN
+417 MIISLHGN
-425 VTVNANEMNDRFK
+425 VTVNANEMHDRFK
-438 AIIYAPNGCVRY
+438 AIIYAPNGYVRY
-450 YHKVDFEGS
+450 YPKVDFEGS
-459 IVAKHIYSDVWD
+459 IVAKHIYSDVWNC
-471 RSFYW
+471 SFYW
-476 NPFQFGDHGESGDS
+476 NPFQFGDNGES
-490 GSSGTTGSGGV
+490 

-515 GIEISI
+515 EIEISI

>member
-61 SYVYD
+61 AYVYD
-66 ENNSAEMYRVAEQYL
+66 KDDVTDLKTVAHTYL
-81 QANLDNEE
+81 EANLYADTAMRDNYKI
-89 DRALSLEEI
+89 DKI
-98 RKKYDMRLY
+98 
-107 PRHPKDSTKTEGVL
+107 TKRVYGDGTDETKGVL
-121 LTLDAT
+121 LSLYVSQNVDTTFMRILGLQKIPVSVEAT
-127 EKIGAK
+127 ARLVPDSPI
-133 FIEFV
+133 
-138 GIHGFS
+138 
-144 VDVRA
+144 
-149 TTRVILK
+149 
-156 KNTGT
+156 TG
-161 EDSGVFGFTM
+161 DPGVFGFTM

-178 VENPGDLNKNAI
+178 VENSWDLNKNAI

-260 FYNNDTMLRP
+260 FYNNDKMLRP

-313 ASNTYVDKIINIA
+313 ASNTYVDKINIA

-370 LDTDGHYDSAG
+370 LATDGHYDSAG

-386 SVENDKQYKIIITD
+386 SVENNKQYKIIITD
-400 GDITVKSGNC
+400 GDINVNQGNC

-450 YHKVDFEGS
+450 YPKVDFEGS
-459 IVAKHIYSDVWD
+459 IVAKHIFSDVWNC
-471 RSFYW
+471 SFYW
-476 NPFQFGDHGESGDS
+476 NPFQFGDS
-490 GSSGTTGSGGV
+490 GV

>member
-1 MTFLNRLL
+1 MTFLDRLL

-27 PILFGCA
+27 PILFACA

-61 SYVYD
+61 AYVYD
-66 ENNSAEMYRVAEQYL
+66 KDDVTDLKTMAHTYL
-81 QANLDNEE
+81 EANLYADTAMRDNYKI
-89 DRALSLEEI
+89 DKI
-98 RKKYDMRLY
+98 
-107 PRHPKDSTKTEGVL
+107 TKRVYGDGTDETKGVL
-121 LTLDAT
+121 LSLYVSQNVDTTFMRILGLQKIPVSVEAT
-127 EKIGAK
+127 ARLVPDSPI
-133 FIEFV
+133 
-138 GIHGFS
+138 
-144 VDVRA
+144 
-149 TTRVILK
+149 
-156 KNTGT
+156 TG
-161 EDSGVFGFTM
+161 DPGVFGFTM

-178 VENPGDLNKNAI
+178 VENSWDLNKNAI

-233 KTDLELWSNRRI
+233 KTDLELWSHSQN
-245 VDWEHEDNTGPKDNG
+245 VTWEHENNTGPKDNG

-270 RDPPNR
+270 
-276 NDPFIYNPPP
+276 P
-286 GHQDPGSWAHFNR
+286 GHQDPGLWVHFNR

-347 FSSTGGLYRKDESSC
+347 FSSTGELYRKDESSC

-386 SVENDKQYKIIITD
+386 SENDKQYKIIITD
-400 GDITVKSGNC
+400 GDITVKQGNC

-450 YHKVDFEGS
+450 YHKVAFEGS
-459 IVAKHIYSDVWD
+459 IVAKHIYTDVWD

>member
-61 SYVYD
+61 AYVYD
-66 ENNSAEMYRVAEQYL
+66 KDDVTDLKTVAHTYL
-81 QANLDNEE
+81 EANLYADTAMRDNYKI
-89 DRALSLEEI
+89 DKI
-98 RKKYDMRLY
+98 
-107 PRHPKDSTKTEGVL
+107 TKRVYGDGTDETKGVL
-121 LTLDAT
+121 LSLYVSQNVDTTFMRILGLQKIPVSVEAT
-127 EKIGAK
+127 ARLVPDSPI
-133 FIEFV
+133 
-138 GIHGFS
+138 
-144 VDVRA
+144 
-149 TTRVILK
+149 
-156 KNTGT
+156 TG
-161 EDSGVFGFTM
+161 DPGVFGFTM

-178 VENPGDLNKNAI
+178 VENSWDLNKNAI

-220 SVFIEKGAFSSSA
+220 SVFIEKGAFSSSVQ
-233 KTDLELWSNRRI
+233 TDLDLWSNRI
-245 VDWEHEDNTGPKDNG
+245 
-260 FYNNDTMLRP
+260 
-270 RDPPNR
+270 
-276 NDPFIYNPPP
+276 IYNQPP
-286 GHQDPGSWAHFNR
+286 GHQDPGSGAHFNR
-299 FGYDDGTS
+299 FGYYDGTS

-313 ASNTYVDKIINIA
+313 ASNTYVDKMINIA

-400 GDITVKSGNC
+400 GDINVKQGNC

>member
-1 MTFLNRLL
+1 MTFFDRLL

-61 SYVYD
+61 AYVYD
-66 ENNSAEMYRVAEQYL
+66 KDDVTDLKTVAHTYL
-81 QANLDNEE
+81 EANLYADTAMRDNYKI
-89 DRALSLEEI
+89 DKI
-98 RKKYDMRLY
+98 
-107 PRHPKDSTKTEGVL
+107 TKRVYGDGTDETKGVL
-121 LTLDAT
+121 LSLYVSQNVDTTFMRILGLQKIPVSVEAT
-127 EKIGAK
+127 ARLVPDSPI
-133 FIEFV
+133 
-138 GIHGFS
+138 
-144 VDVRA
+144 
-149 TTRVILK
+149 
-156 KNTGT
+156 TG
-161 EDSGVFGFTM
+161 DPGVFGFTM

-178 VENPGDLNKNAI
+178 VENFWDLNKNAI
-190 YINSDNVYIHGKIHS
+190 YIHGDNVYIHGKIHS
-205 NGPISIDHNNSGDKR
+205 NGPISIDKNNIGDKR

-233 KTDLELWSNRRI
+233 KTDLELWSNSRE
-245 VDWEHEDNTGPKDNG
+245 VTWEHEDNTGPKDNG

-270 RDPPNR
+270 
-276 NDPFIYNPPP
+276 P
-286 GHQDPGSWAHFNR
+286 GHQDPGSWVHFNR
-299 FGYDDGTS
+299 FGYYDGTS

-313 ASNTYVDKIINIA
+313 ASNTYVDKINIA
-326 MEKDNSSVE
+326 MKKDNSSVE

-347 FSSTGGLYRKDESSC
+347 FSPTGELYRKDESSC

-370 LDTDGHYDSAG
+370 LATDGHYDSAG

-400 GDITVKSGNC
+400 GDITVKQGNC

-438 AIIYAPNGCVRY
+438 AIIYAPNGNVWY
-450 YHKVDFEGS
+450 YHKVAFEGS
-459 IVAKHIYSDVWD
+459 IVAKHIFSDVWD

-490 GSSGTTGSGGV
+490 GSSGTTGSGGE

>member
-9 SRIKNERGAYM
+9 SSLKNERGAYM

-27 PILFGCA
+27 PILFACA

-61 SYVYD
+61 AYVYD
-66 ENNSAEMYRVAEQYL
+66 KDDVTDLKTVAHTYL
-81 QANLDNEE
+81 EANLYADTAMRDNYKI
-89 DRALSLEEI
+89 DKI
-98 RKKYDMRLY
+98 
-107 PRHPKDSTKTEGVL
+107 TKRVYGDGTDETKGVL
-121 LTLDAT
+121 LSLYVSQNVDTTFMRILGLQKIPVSVEAT
-127 EKIGAK
+127 ARLVPDSPI
-133 FIEFV
+133 
-138 GIHGFS
+138 
-144 VDVRA
+144 
-149 TTRVILK
+149 
-156 KNTGT
+156 TG
-161 EDSGVFGFTM
+161 DPGVFGFTM

-178 VENPGDLNKNAI
+178 VENFWDLNKNAI

-233 KTDLELWSNRRI
+233 KTDLELWSHSQN
-245 VDWEHEDNTGPKDNG
+245 VTWEHENNTGPKDNG

-270 RDPPNR
+270 
-276 NDPFIYNPPP
+276 P
-286 GHQDPGSWAHFNR
+286 GHQDPGLWVHFNR

-386 SVENDKQYKIIITD
+386 SENDKQYKIIITD
-400 GDITVKSGNC
+400 GDITVKQGNC

-450 YHKVDFEGS
+450 YHKVAFEGS
-459 IVAKHIYSDVWD
+459 IVAKHIYTDVWD

-476 NPFQFGDHGESGDS
+476 NPFQFGNHGESGDS

>member
-27 PILFGCA
+27 PILFACA

-107 PRHPKDSTKTEGVL
+107 PPRHPKDSTKTEGVL

-127 EKIGAK
+127 EKIGSK

-178 VENPGDLNKNAI
+178 VVNSWDLNKNAI
-190 YINSDNVYIHGKIHS
+190 YINSCNVYIHGKIHS
-205 NGPISIDHNNSGDKR
+205 NGPISIDHNNIEDKR
-220 SVFIEKGAFSSSA
+220 SVFIEKGAFSSSVQ
-233 KTDLELWSNRRI
+233 TDLDLWSNRQ
-245 VDWEHEDNTGPKDNG
+245 
-260 FYNNDTMLRP
+260 
-270 RDPPNR
+270 
-276 NDPFIYNPPP
+276 PP
-286 GHQDPGSWAHFNR
+286 GDQDPGSGAHFNR

-313 ASNTYVDKIINIA
+313 ASNTYVDKINIA
-326 MEKDNSSVE
+326 MKKDNSSVE

-347 FSSTGGLYRKDESSC
+347 FSPKGELYRKDESSC

-381 SGRGF
+381 SGHGF
-386 SVENDKQYKIIITD
+386 SVENHKQYKIIITD
-400 GDITVKSGNC
+400 GDITVKQGNC

-438 AIIYAPNGCVRY
+438 AIIYAPNGYVRY
-450 YHKVDFEGS
+450 YPKVDFEGS
-459 IVAKHIYSDVWD
+459 IVAKHIYSDVWNC
-471 RSFYW
+471 SFYW
-476 NPFQFGDHGESGDS
+476 NPFQFGDNGES
-490 GSSGTTGSGGV
+490 

-515 GIEISI
+515 GIEISILGSA

>member
-1 MTFLNRLL
+1 MTSLNRLL

-61 SYVYD
+61 AYVYD
-66 ENNSAEMYRVAEQYL
+66 KDDVTDLKTVAHTYL
-81 QANLDNEE
+81 EANLYADTAMRDNYKI
-89 DRALSLEEI
+89 DKI
-98 RKKYDMRLY
+98 
-107 PRHPKDSTKTEGVL
+107 TKRVYGDGTDETKGVL
-121 LTLDAT
+121 LSLYVSQNVDTTFMRILGLQKIPVSVEAT
-127 EKIGAK
+127 ARLVPDSPI
-133 FIEFV
+133 
-138 GIHGFS
+138 
-144 VDVRA
+144 
-149 TTRVILK
+149 
-156 KNTGT
+156 TG
-161 EDSGVFGFTM
+161 DPGVFGFTM

-178 VENPGDLNKNAI
+178 VENSWDLNKNAI

-233 KTDLELWSNRRI
+233 KTDLELWSHSQN
-245 VDWEHEDNTGPKDNG
+245 VTWEHENNTGPKDNG

-270 RDPPNR
+270 
-276 NDPFIYNPPP
+276 P
-286 GHQDPGSWAHFNR
+286 GHQDPGLWVHFNR

-313 ASNTYVDKIINIA
+313 ASNTYVDKINIA

-335 KVYQYVEKYRNE
+335 KVYQYVEKYRNP
-347 FSSTGGLYRKDESSC
+347 TGGLYRKDESSC

-386 SVENDKQYKIIITD
+386 SENDKQYKIIITD
-400 GDITVKSGNC
+400 GDITVKQGNC

-450 YHKVDFEGS
+450 YHKVAFEGS
-459 IVAKHIYSDVWD
+459 IVAKHIYTDVWD

>member
-61 SYVYD
+61 AYVYD
-66 ENNSAEMYRVAEQYL
+66 KDDVTDLKTVAHTYL
-81 QANLDNEE
+81 EANLYADTAMRDNYKI
-89 DRALSLEEI
+89 DKI
-98 RKKYDMRLY
+98 
-107 PRHPKDSTKTEGVL
+107 TKRVYGDGTDETKGVL
-121 LTLDAT
+121 LSLYVSQNVDTTFMRILGLQKIPVSVEAT
-127 EKIGAK
+127 ARLVPDSPI
-133 FIEFV
+133 
-138 GIHGFS
+138 
-144 VDVRA
+144 
-149 TTRVILK
+149 
-156 KNTGT
+156 TG
-161 EDSGVFGFTM
+161 DPGVFGFTM

-178 VENPGDLNKNAI
+178 VDNPGVLNKNAI

-233 KTDLELWSNRRI
+233 KTDLELWSHSQN
-245 VDWEHEDNTGPKDNG
+245 VTWEHENNTGPKDNG

-270 RDPPNR
+270 
-276 NDPFIYNPPP
+276 P
-286 GHQDPGSWAHFNR
+286 GHQDPGLWVHFNR

-313 ASNTYVDKIINIA
+313 ASNTYVDKINIA

-386 SVENDKQYKIIITD
+386 SENDKQYKIIITD
-400 GDITVKSGNC
+400 GDINVKQGNC

-450 YHKVDFEGS
+450 YHKVAFEGS
-459 IVAKHIYSDVWD
+459 IVAKHIYTDVWD

>member
-1 MTFLNRLL
+1 MTSLNRLL

-27 PILFGCA
+27 PILFACA

-61 SYVYD
+61 AYVYD
-66 ENNSAEMYRVAEQYL
+66 KDDVTDLKTVAHTYL
-81 QANLDNEE
+81 EANLYADTAMRDNYKI
-89 DRALSLEEI
+89 DKI
-98 RKKYDMRLY
+98 
-107 PRHPKDSTKTEGVL
+107 TKRVYGDGTDETKGVL
-121 LTLDAT
+121 LSLYVSQNVDTTFMRILGLQKIPVSVEAT
-127 EKIGAK
+127 ARLVPDSPI
-133 FIEFV
+133 
-138 GIHGFS
+138 
-144 VDVRA
+144 
-149 TTRVILK
+149 
-156 KNTGT
+156 TG
-161 EDSGVFGFTM
+161 DPGVFGFTM

-178 VENPGDLNKNAI
+178 VGNPGDLNENAI

-233 KTDLELWSNRRI
+233 KTDLELWSHSQN
-245 VDWEHEDNTGPKDNG
+245 VTWEHENNTGPKDNG

-270 RDPPNR
+270 
-276 NDPFIYNPPP
+276 P
-286 GHQDPGSWAHFNR
+286 GHQDPGLWVHFNR
-299 FGYDDGTS
+299 FGYYDGTS

-313 ASNTYVDKIINIA
+313 ASNTYVDKINIA

-347 FSSTGGLYRKDESSC
+347 FSPTGGLYRKDESSC

-381 SGRGF
+381 SGHGF
-386 SVENDKQYKIIITD
+386 SVENYKQYKIIITD
-400 GDITVKSGNC
+400 GDITVKQGNC

>member
-1 MTFLNRLL
+1 MTSLNRLL

-61 SYVYD
+61 AYVYD
-66 ENNSAEMYRVAEQYL
+66 KDDVTDLKTVAHTYL
-81 QANLDNEE
+81 EANLYADTAMRDNYKI
-89 DRALSLEEI
+89 DKI
-98 RKKYDMRLY
+98 
-107 PRHPKDSTKTEGVL
+107 TKRVYGDGTDETKGVL
-121 LTLDAT
+121 LSLYVSQNVDTTFMRILGLQKIPVSVEAT
-127 EKIGAK
+127 ARLVPDSPI
-133 FIEFV
+133 
-138 GIHGFS
+138 
-144 VDVRA
+144 
-149 TTRVILK
+149 
-156 KNTGT
+156 TG
-161 EDSGVFGFTM
+161 DPGVFGFTM

-178 VENPGDLNKNAI
+178 VENFWDLNKNAI
-190 YINSDNVYIHGKIHS
+190 YIHGDNVYIHGKIHS
-205 NGPISIDHNNSGDKR
+205 NGPISIDKNNIGDKR

-233 KTDLELWSNRRI
+233 KTDLELWSNSRE
-245 VDWEHEDNTGPKDNG
+245 VTWEHEDNTGPKDNG

-276 NDPFIYNPPP
+276 NDPFIDNPPP
-286 GHQDPGSWAHFNR
+286 GHHDPGSWVHFNR
-299 FGYDDGTS
+299 FGYYDGTS

-313 ASNTYVDKIINIA
+313 ASNTYVDKINIA

-347 FSSTGGLYRKDESSC
+347 FSQTGGLYRKDESSC

-381 SGRGF
+381 SGSGF
-386 SVENDKQYKIIITD
+386 SENYKQYKIIITD
-400 GDITVKSGNC
+400 GDITVKQGNC

-438 AIIYAPNGCVRY
+438 AIIYAPNGNVWY
-450 YHKVDFEGS
+450 YHKVAFEGS
-459 IVAKHIYSDVWD
+459 IVAKHIFSDVWD